1 MGLGNLERE
10 YPVLREDRR
19 HRESKN
25 KNIKSLIILGVVV
38 IGITIK
44 IITN

>member
-1 MGLGNLERE
+1 MGLGNLEKE

-25 KNIKSLIILGVVV
+25 NNTKSLIILGVVV
-38 IGITIK
+38 IGI
-44 IITN
+44 IIRIFMN